1 MMTLM
6 GPGWIQLH
14 LSMEICHPSY
24 SFNLDPVTLTF
35 IELMVSY
42 SVLTSTINAVDLI
55 NLLHCRE
62 ASMGGGGGGGHLHSM
77 NVQRD
82 NIAAFRLHVQ

>member
-1 MMTLM
+1 MTLM

-55 NLLHCRE
+55 NHFPAMQRRKY
-62 ASMGGGGGGGHLHSM
+62 GGGGGGGGTLT
-77 NVQRD
+77 QYD
-82 NIAAFRLHVQ
+82 